1 MSMRKTTRIIKK
13 KKYPDCVQGPVYP
26 SPPKKYQKGSS
37 TAPLKGRNNPSPPK
51 KRQKGNT
58 AVSKGPVPQQPSTD
72 NPYSMDLF
80 AREKAESSI
89 DLPESC
95 SDLPES
101 SMEMSKSWNPPADDV
116 NDDDDDDDITRL
128 SSVSTPTLKTVLTA
142 PKYTSTPGHQNTSV
156 CSRRRRSGT
165 QVNTSGNTPRVHT
178 AARTPEGCDTRS
190 PICTPVR
197 TPQDVSGRL
206 SKIAK
211 AIIAGKTSNKTPRRA
226 SVPKNVQTP
235 KARKRVYP
243 MTEKKFQMVVVE
255 TLMEILEE
263 LKALNSN
270 ESEPETGRLPMKD
283 METFELMSKEI
294 EGNADIRKSMIAKL
308 SHIGGKDIKTCTNK
322 IMDRLFMNT
331 IMTRFNMLGG
341 GKQKKRAFT
350 QTAFYSVVT
359 AVRKS
364 FKDATDD
371 RIASAMGLHFK
382 QAPARSGGGGYKPSV

>member
-58 AVSKGPVPQQPSTD
+58 AVSKGPVPQQPST
-72 NPYSMDLF
+72 
-80 AREKAESSI
+80 A
-89 DLPESC
+89 
-95 SDLPES
+95 
-101 SMEMSKSWNPPADDV
+101 WNPPADDV

-359 AVRKS
+359 EAVRKS